1 MYKIENFSFTY
12 PEEGRVIKNISFGV
26 NEGDF
31 LVISGKSGCGKT
43 TLLKHL
49 KPSLKPKGEVDGLI
63 ILDEEIEKDDTK
75 IGFVFQNPND
85 QIVMDKVWH
94 EIAFGL
100 ENTTTPLKQM
110 KRRVGEIVNYFNLQ
124 NIINKDTQSLSGGEK
139 QLVNL
144 ASVMVMN
151 PKVILLDEATA
162 QLDPVNREEFI
173 KILKQINDDFNVTII
188 FVEHQLE
195 GLLNVANRLIV
206 MDEGKIVIDDDIKNA
221 VNEMLVKEIFVES
234 LPNYVRV
241 SSLTD
246 ELCLSVKDARNALS
260 DFDDFDIK
268 DTEDVDTGILMEIR
282 DLNFGHDDIVLKDLD
297 LDIKQNEIF
306 SIVGANGSGKSSFIR
321 CIAGLVKFQGKI
333 TKIGYVDKIGYLP
346 QDPTT
351 LFLSD
356 KVIDDLLVVDESMKS
371 VELQLENLGISDLK
385 EKHPFDLSGGQRQLV
400 ALAKVLLTKPQLLLL
415 DEPTKGIDAFSK
427 EYLAALIRGLS
438 KHMTIVVASHDL
450 EFVAKISDRVAMIFN
465 GKMESADTMRQFFS
479 NNIFYTTTINKIM
492 RQNNSEVVLLEDLGL

>member
-282 DLNFGHDDIVLKDLD
+282 DLNFGHDDIILKDLD
-297 LDIKQNEIF
+297 
-306 SIVGANGSGKSSFIR
+306 
-321 CIAGLVKFQGKI
+321 
-333 TKIGYVDKIGYLP
+333 
-346 QDPTT
+346 
-351 LFLSD
+351 
-356 KVIDDLLVVDESMKS
+356 
-371 VELQLENLGISDLK
+371 
-385 EKHPFDLSGGQRQLV
+385 
-400 ALAKVLLTKPQLLLL
+400 
-415 DEPTKGIDAFSK
+415 
-427 EYLAALIRGLS
+427 
-438 KHMTIVVASHDL
+438 TIL
-450 EFVAKISDRVAMIFN
+450 
-465 GKMESADTMRQFFS
+465 
-479 NNIFYTTTINKIM
+479 NKIKAEM
-492 RQNNSEVVLLEDLGL
+492 N

>member
-234 LPNYVRV
+234 LPDYVRV

-321 CIAGLVKFQGKI
+321 CLAGLVKFQGKI

-356 KVIDDLLVVDESMKS
+356 KVIDDLLAVDESMKS

-427 EYLAALIRGLS
+427 EHLAALIRGLS